1 MARAKTARAKTA
13 REAPRRRTA
22 AKRGGVETRLRELD
36 VRARREDAHAASLL
50 VRAAKVPCGDDEG
63 RARKNSLLIEAKQSR
78 TQASQSRRLAEQ
90 LASGHVP
97 SPTKRAKRTTT
108 TTTKPHAGG
117 KRKAK

>member
-1 MARAKTARAKTA
+1 MARATRTARKPPKPTK
-13 REAPRRRTA
+13 RRTA

-97 SPTKRAKRTTT
+97 SLTKRAKRAT